1 MTSLADQGFLDLSA
15 MRLEYR
21 MIGPRPDAA
30 PIIVML
36 HEGLGCV
43 GLWGEFPDRL
53 AAATGAGVFVYS
65 RAGYGRSSPVKLPRP
80 LTFMQDEARDVLP
93 RLLASIGFRRGL
105 LLGHSDGASI
115 AAIHAGSVQDHR
127 VRGLVLIAPHFLTE
141 EMGIA
146 EIARARAAFAATGL
160 RAKLA
165 RWHDDVDNAF
175 KGWSDAWLDPDFRNW
190 NITDALAYIRVPI
203 LIVQGERDQYGTARH
218 IEVAQQECTRP
229 VDVALLPGI
238 GHAPHREAPATTL
251 LAVSDFANR
260 LLRDHHEANLTAP
273 PRVAVY

>member
-1 MTSLADQGFLDLSA
+1 MTSLADQGFLDLGP
-15 MRLEYR
+15 MRLEYH

-30 PIIVML
+30 PTIVML

-43 GLWGEFPDRL
+43 GLWGEFPERL

-65 RAGYGRSSPVKLPRP
+65 RAGYGRSSPVELPRP
-80 LTFMQDEARDVLP
+80 LTYMHDEARDVLP
-93 RLLASIGFRRGL
+93 RLLASIDFRRGL

-115 AAIHAGSVQDHR
+115 ASIYAGSIQDRR
-127 VRGLVLIAPHFLTE
+127 VCGLVLIAPHFLPE
-141 EMGIA
+141 DMGIA
-146 EIARARAAFAATGL
+146 EIARARAAFAATDL

-203 LIVQGERDQYGTARH
+203 LIVQGERDQYGTVRQ
-218 IEVAQQECTRP
+218 IEVAQQECSCP
-229 VDVALLPGI
+229 VDVALLQGV
-238 GHAPHREAPATTL
+238 GHAPHREAPAATL
-251 LAVSDFANR
+251 RAVCDFANR
-260 LLRDHHEANLTAP
+260 LLHERGSTATD
-273 PRVAVY
+273 PRLNVL

>member
-1 MTSLADQGFLDLSA
+1 MTSLADQGFLDLGA

-93 RLLASIGFRRGL
+93 RLLAAIGFRRGL

-146 EIARARAAFAATGL
+146 EIARARAAFAATDL

-203 LIVQGERDQYGTARH
+203 LIVQGERDQYGTARQ
-218 IEVAQQECTRP
+218 IQVAQQECTCP

-238 GHAPHREAPATTL
+238 GHAPHREAPAATL
-251 LAVSDFANR
+251 RAVSEFANR
-260 LLRDHHEANLTAP
+260 LLHDHHEANGEW
-273 PRVAVY
+273 RVASSE